1 MTGVRQWVRSR
12 PIVALL
18 VLVAVAI
25 GIIWAYKTAQPQAP
39 QRPLPPASASLRD
52 VATAYL
58 DAAVHQDCEMTRAL
72 TVPGDVFAWCT
83 SPTMTAYRDLA
94 GPAVLTAEQAGGQE
108 EQCLSFEM
116 TGSEAGAQVVAVGGP
131 TVEPLPRQHPG
142 RVARRQPGSGLRV
155 GADASACGTQS
166 SLRKWTSSESAV
178 GTPCQR
184 KISR

>member
-116 TGSEAGAQVVAVGGP
+116 TGSEAGARSLQSAVRPWSLCFVSTPVGW
-131 TVEPLPRQHPG
+131 
-142 RVARRQPGSGLRV
+142 RVANQGQG
-155 GADASACGTQS
+155 
-166 SLRKWTSSESAV
+166 
-178 GTPCQR
+178 
-184 KISR
+184 